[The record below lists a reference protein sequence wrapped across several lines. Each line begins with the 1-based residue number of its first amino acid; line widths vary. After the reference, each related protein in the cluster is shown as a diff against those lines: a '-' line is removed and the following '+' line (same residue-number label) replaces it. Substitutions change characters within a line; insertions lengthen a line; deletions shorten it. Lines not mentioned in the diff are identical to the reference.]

1 MSFLNI
7 VRIIWRKVNSLSNGK
22 IYLIFMFIVR
32 IIVIPLSYTLWLL
45 EPFIKIRFHRGQ
57 ITRIG
62 HLSCYFEVLIRS
74 KERSIFLGCSFNNS
88 SKRLSI

>member
-1 MSFLNI
+1 
-7 VRIIWRKVNSLSNGK
+7 
-22 IYLIFMFIVR
+22 MFIVR

-74 KERSIFLGCSFNNS
+74 KEIDINDKRRFNFFIVRKNS
-88 SKRLSI
+88 AEPNTI